1 MPSCPE
7 RTMMNEA
14 VEKFQQFIESHPNLS
29 LTRIDLLSDDT
40 VMITVND
47 IRVDFNKD
55 GPFNLEMVNI
65 YNDWVQIT
73 DPQYILHI
81 TGQLNASCTPKESRL
96 NGIIREN

>member
-1 MPSCPE
+1 
-7 RTMMNEA
+7 MMTEA

-73 DPQYILHI
+73 DPQAILHI
-81 TGQLNASCTPKESRL
+81 AGQLNASYTPKESRL
-96 NGIIREN
+96 NEIIKRLGEK

>member
-1 MPSCPE
+1 
-7 RTMMNEA
+7 MMTEA
-14 VEKFQQFIESHPNLS
+14 IKKSQQFIASHPNLS
-29 LTRIDLLSDDT
+29 LTRIDLISDDT

-73 DPQYILHI
+73 DPEAILHI
-81 TGQLNASCTPKESRL
+81 AGQLNASYTPKKSRL
-96 NGIIREN
+96 NEIIR